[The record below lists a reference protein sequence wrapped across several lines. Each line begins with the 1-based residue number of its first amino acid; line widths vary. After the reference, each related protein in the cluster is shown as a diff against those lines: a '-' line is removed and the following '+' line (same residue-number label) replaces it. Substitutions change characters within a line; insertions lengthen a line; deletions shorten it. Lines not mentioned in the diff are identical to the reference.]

1 MEYDYIVV
9 GAGSAGSVVAGRLA
23 EDPSVNVLLI
33 EAGPSDK
40 SPLIRLPKGTVK
52 LMADRR
58 HAYFYS
64 TEWREAGGEP
74 EVVLRGRGLGGSGSI
89 NGMVY
94 HRSQPQDHDE
104 LTALGLGGWG
114 WEEMLECYRGLED
127 SPLPETEWRGRGG
140 AIPLRIAR
148 STSPLSGAITE
159 AANELGLPTLE
170 EPSVPHQLGV
180 APIVEN
186 IDERA
191 ERFSSAR
198 AFLRGRRRPNLRILV
213 NTRADRI
220 VFEGRRAVGVTT
232 TRGAV
237 REEHRARR
245 EIVLC
250 AGALESPRLLQI
262 SGVGPAD
269 HLRDIGVGVVVDL
282 PGVGANSRD
291 HFAHVSQWR
300 VRDHA
305 LSENREYVGWRLAR
319 NVLRYY
325 ARRTGPLA
333 GGPMK
338 LVVFAQVLDDASGR
352 ADAELLHAPFSFSAL
367 PGKDDDI
374 VLDPDPGCTFISF
387 PLRPTSRGTVMARSA
402 DPADPPVID
411 PRYLD
416 TDYDRAVTIE
426 LVRFLKRLM
435 TQPALAPYVVAE
447 LGEAAN
453 VDTDDEIIDLVRRTG
468 KSCFHNVGTC
478 KMGGDA
484 DPTAVLDARLHVRGI
499 AGLRVADCSV
509 LPVQISAEP
518 NGPAMA
524 IGWRAAELLRAD
536 HL

>member
-23 EDPSVNVLLI
+23 ADPSVNVLVI
-33 EAGPSDK
+33 EAGPGDR
-40 SPLIRLPKGTVK
+40 SPLIRMPKGTVK
-52 LMADRR
+52 LMADPR
-58 HAYFYS
+58 HAYFYA
-64 TEWREAGGEP
+64 TEWEGGGKP

-94 HRSQPQDHDE
+94 HRSQPQDHED
-104 LTALGLGGWG
+104 LTALGLDGWG
-114 WEEMLECYRGLED
+114 WEEIVECYRGLED
-127 SPLPETEWRGRGG
+127 SPLPETAWRGRGG
-140 AIPLRIAR
+140 AIPLRVVNG
-148 STSPLSGAITE
+148 SSPLSGAIVE

-170 EPSVPHQLGV
+170 EPSVPHQLGI

-186 IDERA
+186 IDGRA
-191 ERFSSAR
+191 ERFSSGR
-198 AFLRGRRRPNLRILV
+198 AFLRHRRPNLRVLLD
-213 NTRADRI
+213 TRADRI
-220 VFEGRRAVGVTT
+220 LVEGRRAVGVST
-232 TRGAV
+232 TRGGV

-269 HLRDIGVGVVVDL
+269 HLRDIGVEVVVDL

-300 VRDHA
+300 LGDHA

-319 NVLRYY
+319 NVMRYY
-325 ARRTGPLA
+325 ARRAGPLA
-333 GGPMK
+333 SGPMK
-338 LVVFAQVLDDASGR
+338 LVVFAQMLDDSAGR

-374 VLDPDPGCTFISF
+374 VLDPEPGCTFVSF
-387 PLRPTSRGTVMARSA
+387 PLRPTSQGTVMARSA
-402 DPADPPVID
+402 NPADPPLID
-411 PRYLD
+411 PNYLD
-416 TDYDRAVTIE
+416 TDYDRAVMVE

-435 TQPALAPYVVAE
+435 THRVLARYVAGE
-447 LGEAAN
+447 LGEAAQAE
-453 VDTDDEIIDLVRRTG
+453 TDGEILDVVRRTG

-478 KMGGDA
+478 KMGADR
-484 DPTAVLDARLHVRGI
+484 DPTAVLDARLRVRGI
-499 AGLRVADCSV
+499 GGLRVADCSV

-524 IGWRAAELLRAD
+524 IGWRAADLLAGR
-536 HL
+536 L

>member
-23 EDPSVNVLLI
+23 EDPSVNALLI

-52 LMADRR
+52 LMADPR

-64 TEWREAGGEP
+64 TEWREAGGKP

-104 LTALGLGGWG
+104 LAALGLGGWG

-148 STSPLSGAITE
+148 SMSPLSGAITE

-232 TRGAV
+232 TRGGV

-269 HLRDIGVGVVVDL
+269 HLRDIGVDVVVDL

-305 LSENREYVGWRLAR
+305 LSENREYVRWRLAR

-338 LVVFAQVLDDASGR
+338 LVVFAQLLDGAAGR

-367 PGKDDDI
+367 PGKDDEI

-387 PLRPTSRGTVMARSA
+387 PLRPTSQGTVMARSA

-453 VDTDDEIIDLVRRTG
+453 VETDDEIIDLVRRTG

-478 KMGGDA
+478 KMGVDGDR
-484 DPTAVLDARLHVRGI
+484 TAVLDARLRVRGI
-499 AGLRVADCSV
+499 GGLRLADCSV
-509 LPVQISAEP
+509 LPLQISAEP

-524 IGWRAAELLRAD
+524 IGWRAAELLRD